1 MRSALLIVI
10 VLSLLIVGVLVARNI
25 STDTAENNDK
35 LESIQ
40 KAKDAAK
47 RVEDKIEDIRKR
59 AAQPEDG

>member
-10 VLSLLIVGVLVARNI
+10 VISLLIVGILVARNI

-47 RVEDKIEDIRKR
+47 RVEDKIENIRKR